1 MNRMNDLKNW
11 IALTFCLVIA
21 ITVSA
26 CSQGHVEHYVSSEI
40 HGEAQKINLDE
51 VQKAFFDMKK
61 GDGNFQSQMAA
72 FEKRVNEIYDG
83 QGVVALDATRENNR
97 LSITG
102 YLDKNDKPGYQN
114 GDEKLFTLEQTGDV
128 VNNEMPYR
136 VSGYDGRPYYEG
148 HRSILDNPFVQMM
161 VLSHMMNS
169 WGGRYYTPYNSYDIL
184 RTHQN
189 TWRQTPQY
197 TEQKASNQGFF
208 SRFKKNSDGSLTS
221 KKSFG
226 SSSFSSG
233 TGSSLG
239 STSRRSWGFS
249 GGSSG
254 FSSGSSSSSGFGSS
268 SGWGGRRSGFSLGSR
283 GWGGRRR

>member
-1 MNRMNDLKNW
+1 MKKLLSLAMCLG
-11 IALTFCLVIA
+11 LTAVFTL
-21 ITVSA
+21 SG

-51 VQKAFFDMKK
+51 VQKAFFEMKSQ
-61 GDGNFQSQMAA
+61 GQANFQSQMSA

-83 QGVVALDATRENNR
+83 QGVVALDATRDNNR
-97 LSITG
+97 LAITG
-102 YLDKNDKPGYQN
+102 YIDKNNQPGYQS

-169 WGGRYYTPYNSYDIL
+169 WGGRYYTPYSNYGIL
-184 RTHQN
+184 RTHQDSF
-189 TWRQTPQY
+189 RQSPQY
-197 TEQKASNQGFF
+197 SQQKASNQGFF
-208 SRFKKNSDGSLTS
+208 SRFKKNSQGSFVS
-221 KKSFG
+221 NKSFG
-226 SSSFSSG
+226 SSTFSSG
-233 TGSSLG
+233 SG
-239 STSRRSWGFS
+239 STSSRRIWG
-249 GGSSG
+249 
-254 FSSGSSSSSGFGSS
+254 GSSSSSSSSSFGSG